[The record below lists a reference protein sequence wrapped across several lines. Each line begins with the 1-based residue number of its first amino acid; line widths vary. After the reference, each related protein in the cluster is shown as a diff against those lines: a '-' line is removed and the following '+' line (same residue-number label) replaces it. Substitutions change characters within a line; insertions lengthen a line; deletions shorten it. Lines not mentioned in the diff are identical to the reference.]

1 MQWDDELDPQ
11 REGTEEEQAP
21 EAVERQVPEAEK
33 AAPRRTRAAAAA
45 GPSRRPRSTGRAP
58 EGGTR
63 RRAPA
68 EQGNGT
74 TPSLPP
80 RLLTRYREDIRPSLV
95 REFSYSSSMQAPNV
109 VKVVLN
115 MGLGEALTNARAL
128 ETAPAQM
135 GIIAGQRPVITK
147 ARRSVA
153 NFKVREGMSIGCAV
167 TLRGRRMWE
176 FLDRFLSLALPRI
189 RDFRGVSRNSFDG
202 QGNYS
207 VGIREQVIFPEIDY
221 NNLDR
226 VRGLEV
232 AIVTSARS
240 DREGFRLLEQLGM
253 PFTREG

>member
-1 MQWDDELDPQ
+1 MQRDDELDPQ
-11 REGTEEEQAP
+11 QEGVEQEQAP
-21 EAVERQVPEAEK
+21 EAAKEQTPEAEK
-33 AAPRRTRAAAAA
+33 APPRRTRAAA
-45 GPSRRPRSTGRAP
+45 GPARRPRSAGRAP
-58 EGGTR
+58 GGGTR
-63 RRAPA
+63 QQAPA
-68 EQGNGT
+68 EQGNGAA
-74 TPSLPP
+74 PSLPP

-95 REFSYSSSMQAPNV
+95 QEFGYSSLMQAPNV
-109 VKVVLN
+109 VKVTLN

-153 NFKVREGMSIGCAV
+153 NFKVREGMSIGCSV

-207 VGIREQVIFPEIDY
+207 VGIREQLIFPEIDY
-221 NNLDR
+221 NTLDR
-226 VRGLEV
+226 IRGLEV

-253 PFTREG
+253 PFAREG